1 MSIESQADL
10 DGLRRAGDVT
20 RLTLDA
26 LEAHVRAGIT
36 TADLDAVAAGIFAS
50 HGAVPRQPS
59 STAFPVTCS
68 SASMTKSS
76 TVCRGRDN

>member
-1 MSIESQADL
+1 MSIGSQADL

-36 TADLDAVAAGIFAS
+36 TADLDAVAAARLVRRPMRELDI
-50 HGAVPRQPS
+50 R
-59 STAFPVTCS
+59 
-68 SASMTKSS
+68 
-76 TVCRGRDN
+76 

>member
-10 DGLRRAGDVT
+10 HGLRRAGDVT

-36 TADLDAVAAGIFAS
+36 TADQGSVVSSRVRLAAQRERNAAI
-50 HGAVPRQPS
+50 
-59 STAFPVTCS
+59 
-68 SASMTKSS
+68 K
-76 TVCRGRDN
+76 

>member
-26 LEAHVRAGIT
+26 LEAHVRAGIWHVYDT
-36 TADLDAVAAGIFAS
+36 VRVNRIAV
-50 HGAVPRQPS
+50 
-59 STAFPVTCS
+59 
-68 SASMTKSS
+68 
-76 TVCRGRDN
+76 